1 MLTSS
6 PSVLKL
12 FSGLVC
18 FVVRKTARSATSP
31 FSVRRAHET
40 SSADNTAL
48 PPKLVEVEMLEFND
62 EERAI
67 CEFSCL
73 LAFCN
78 RSLLLRQCG
87 FVLSDS
93 QRY

>member
-1 MLTSS
+1 MLTGS

-18 FVVRKTARSATSP
+18 FVVRKIARSETSP
-31 FSVRRAHET
+31 FSVRHAHET
-40 SSADNTAL
+40 TSAENTAL
-48 PPKLVEVEMLEFND
+48 PPKMVEVEMLEFND

-73 LAFCN
+73 LFAIEAYFLDNAGTC
-78 RSLLLRQCG
+78 SAT
-87 FVLSDS
+87 S